1 MSNMEEVSI
10 KNKANDKKNKKN
22 FKVVNQVCMI
32 YSIGFFFIFIFNLIM
47 NKIYL
52 KNNYPEPIFIFA
64 KNLFGV
70 ILMFL
75 LTFFFGKNDLEE
87 GENDMEEYKV
97 ECFGPKKFFQ
107 FLFINFGLH
116 YIFFYVGWGI
126 NKLLA
131 PLMIKLFYRKKK
143 KLNAFSVI
151 DNEDL
156 EIWKYIKFIALCITG
171 PISEEFAY
179 RYFLIKRLARY
190 DITLSIFCS
199 GIIFGYTHMNAGQF
213 FHCMASGIVY
223 AYSYVKTNNILIPIF
238 YHIVLNSYEYIIS
251 SELRFLKLI
260 IGLIG
265 LALIEEEKEN
275 NSPDL
280 SNQNESCCKSCCALF
295 KSYWM
300 WIIIIEGNLC
310 IFYDYYEQITN

>member
-1 MSNMEEVSI
+1 MDYI
-10 KNKANDKKNKKN
+10 
-22 FKVVNQVCMI
+22 
-32 YSIGFFFIFIFNLIM
+32 IF
-47 NKIYL
+47 
-52 KNNYPEPIFIFA
+52 
-64 KNLFGV
+64 
-70 ILMFL
+70 
-75 LTFFFGKNDLEE
+75 
-87 GENDMEEYKV
+87 
-97 ECFGPKKFFQ
+97 
-107 FLFINFGLH
+107 
-116 YIFFYVGWGI
+116 FFYVGRGV

-131 PLMIKLFYRKKK
+131 PLMIKLFYKKR

-151 DNEDL
+151 DNEDD
-156 EIWKYIKFIALCITG
+156 IWKYIKYIVLCITG
-171 PISEEFAY
+171 PIFEEFAY

-190 DITLSIFCS
+190 DTTLSIFCS

-213 FHCMASGIVY
+213 FHCMVSGIVY

-238 YHIVLNSYEYIIS
+238 YHIVLNSYEYFIS

-310 IFYDYYEQITN
+310 IFYDYYEKITN